1 MSDDRGVLIL
11 GDIMPSNIEGIKSSN
26 IKGMWRTDNGRRIDL
41 PKQYDRFYMVNLDL
55 IVAQVDDT
63 GEIVAYRPAGK

>member
-1 MSDDRGVLIL
+1 MIREQDNTALRTNTGAYIDAMW
-11 GDIMPSNIEGIKSSN
+11 DIQNS
-26 IKGMWRTDNGRRIDL
+26 RRIDL